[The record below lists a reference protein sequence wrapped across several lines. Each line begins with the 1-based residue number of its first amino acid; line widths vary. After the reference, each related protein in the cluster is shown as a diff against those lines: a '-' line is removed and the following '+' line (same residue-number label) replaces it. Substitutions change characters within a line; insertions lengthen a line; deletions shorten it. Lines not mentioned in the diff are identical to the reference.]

1 MSDFPETQLRTP
13 PSAPDLSVTR
23 PYRVLIVEDN
33 PGDAR
38 LLREYLAHAAIAR
51 FDIKIASRLDE
62 AISSLRAREKETA
75 FDIVLLDLTLPDAH
89 GLETFSALTRA
100 VPEVPVVVLSGL
112 DDNVL
117 AVRAVQNGAQD
128 YLVKGQVN
136 DAALARA
143 LVFAIER
150 YRMHTQLK
158 ALSII
163 DDLTGLHNRRG
174 FWTLAPQ
181 QMKNAAR
188 ERHEMALYYADLDGL
203 KQINDT
209 FGHQHG
215 DWALSQAAQALR
227 STFRA
232 SDIIARMGG
241 DEFTVLAMPLSDD
254 DISGGI
260 ERLHLNIAALNTNS
274 KRPFT
279 VKISIGAV
287 TFDPSQLQN
296 LDELLARADKALYRA
311 KNEKRSAPLEIS

>member
-1 MSDFPETQLRTP
+1 MNYFPESQPIDPTTP
-13 PSAPDLSVTR
+13 AAAAISR

-33 PGDAR
+33 AGDAR
-38 LLREYLAHAAIAR
+38 LLREYLSYAAIAR
-51 FDIKIASRLDE
+51 FEIVVVSRLDE
-62 AISSLRAREKETA
+62 AISTLRARETETA
-75 FDIVLLDLTLPDAH
+75 FDIVLLDLALPDTH
-89 GLETFSALTRA
+89 GLETFSDLARA
-100 VPEVPVVVLSGL
+100 VPEVPIVVLSGL

-150 YRMHTQLK
+150 HRMHTQLK

-188 ERHEMALYYADLDGL
+188 QRQEMALYYADLDGL

-209 FGHQHG
+209 YGHQHG
-215 DWALSQAAQALR
+215 DWALAQTAQALR
-227 STFRA
+227 QTFRE

-241 DEFTVLAMPLSDD
+241 DEFTVLAMSQSPG
-254 DISGGI
+254 DIASAI
-260 ERLHLNIAALNTNS
+260 ARLHANIAERNAGS
-274 KRPFT
+274 QRPFT
-279 VKISIGAV
+279 VQISIGAV
-287 TFDPSQLQN
+287 LFDPAQPQN
-296 LDELLARADKALYRA
+296 LDELLARADKALYQVKR
-311 KNEKRSAPLEIS
+311 EKQAANAES